1 MTEANYAEPNPEAI
15 PLAPEKVSSKIN
27 DGRHSEVCLNC
38 GERTP
43 GNFCPTCGQAND
55 NFHVSTW
62 KIVSDFVGDY
72 LTVDLKFFKSVL
84 PLIFKPGFL
93 TREFCAGRRLR
104 YISPFRLYLFI
115 SFVYFFLLPFY
126 SGQLLHFDLNKPPT
140 TEIPSSSSKDSKK
153 PSEIQVHTGD
163 EERDDKITKA
173 INEKV
178 EKVVSTNG
186 KNLPKLLM
194 ETFVEQFPK
203 IMFVLLPIFAIFLK
217 LLYLRSKRF
226 YAEHL
231 IFALHFHSF
240 GFLLLTADTLLGKP
254 DLFAWTPLVLSIYL
268 YWSMKI
274 VYRSSWFKTGVKFSI
289 LMLSYLIALLLSSV
303 AILALTFAKI

>member
-1 MTEANYAEPNPEAI
+1 MTEANYAEPNREAV
-15 PLAPEKVSSKIN
+15 PLAPEKVASKIN

-43 GNFCPTCGQAND
+43 GNFCPSCGQAND

-115 SFVYFFLLPFY
+115 SFVYFFLMPFY
-126 SGQLLHFDLNKPPT
+126 SGQLFGLSLS
-140 TEIPSSSSKDSKK
+140 PSSTPEIASPSTQDSEK
-153 PSEIQVHTGD
+153 PSKITFQSGD
-163 EERDDKITKA
+163 KQRDDKISEV
-173 INEKV
+173 INQKI
-178 EKVVSTNG
+178 EKVVSTKG
-186 KNLPKLLM
+186 KGLPKLAL

-203 IMFVLLPIFAIFLK
+203 IMFVLLPIFAMFLK

-240 GFLLLTADTLLGKP
+240 GFLLLTADTVSLN
-254 DLFAWTPLVLSIYL
+254 
-268 YWSMKI
+268 M
-274 VYRSSWFKTGVKFSI
+274 
-289 LMLSYLIALLLSSV
+289 
-303 AILALTFAKI
+303 